1 MAEPTQTDA
10 KPAPTDEEL
19 FRPLYPSLRRFAAV
33 VAPLD
38 TEPED
43 LLHDALVATLRRRP
57 LAALDDP
64 AAYLR
69 RVMVNLAH
77 NQRRRAGVRWKA
89 LRLLAASPPEATEH
103 YPSDLSQ
110 LNWLSPLQRA
120 VLYLSEVEGYR
131 FAEVAEMVGCS
142 EPAARMSA
150 SRARRRLRRVLTE
163 GRTA

>member
-1 MAEPTQTDA
+1 MSEPSETHA
-10 KPAPTDEEL
+10 APADEDV
-19 FRPLYPSLRRFAAV
+19 FRPLYPALRRFAAV

-43 LLHDALVATLRRRP
+43 LLHDALVATLRSHRF
-57 LAALDDP
+57 ADLDDP

-69 RVMVNLAH
+69 RVIINLSH
-77 NQRRRAGVRWKA
+77 NQRRRAGVRRRA
-89 LRLLAASPPEATEH
+89 LRLLAASQPEVAED

-110 LNWLSPLQRA
+110 LDWLSPQQRA

-131 FAEVAEMVGCS
+131 FAEIAEMVGCS

-150 SRARRRLRRVLTE
+150 SRARRRLRRALAE
-163 GRTA
+163 GV